1 MEVIVKYPT
10 DKDEIKKFE
19 EKVAYFKAFLLYNS
33 VDKLQVSDNV
43 KNEIFKCLLDKME
56 ESDRMI

>member
-10 DKDEIKKFE
+10 DKDEIKIFE
-19 EKVAYFKAFLLYNS
+19 EKVGYFKAFLLYNS

-56 ESDRMI
+56 DSDRMI